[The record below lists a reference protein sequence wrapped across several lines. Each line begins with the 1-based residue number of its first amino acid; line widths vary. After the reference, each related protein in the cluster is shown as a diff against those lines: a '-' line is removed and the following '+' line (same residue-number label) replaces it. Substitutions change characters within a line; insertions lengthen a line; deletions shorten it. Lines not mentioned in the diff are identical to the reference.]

1 MIDNKLADTGNEYPV
16 SSVVINEEKTTASVE
31 FSSIEE
37 C

>member
-1 MIDNKLADTGNEYPV
+1 MAENNLADTGNEYPISNCTV
-16 SSVVINEEKTTASVE
+16 DEQTTIAEVE